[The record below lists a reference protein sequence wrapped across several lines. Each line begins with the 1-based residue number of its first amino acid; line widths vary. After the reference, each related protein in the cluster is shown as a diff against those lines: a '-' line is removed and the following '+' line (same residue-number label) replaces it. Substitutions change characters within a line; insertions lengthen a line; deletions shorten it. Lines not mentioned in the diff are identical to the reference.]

1 LRRIVVLRIFYF
13 NVLVIVASLVCP
25 PMEPASADDKKE
37 AGATPIAAK
46 EAFAKLKTLKGAWD
60 CKSEMK
66 HHDETLKS
74 ESRVIYKLTGAG
86 SALVETDFPD
96 TGHEMVSVYH
106 LDGDD
111 LRMTHYCAAQNQP
124 RFKLDR
130 EHSTLDKLVF
140 VFDGGSNLNPDKDA
154 YICGLTMN
162 FEKDGR
168 VVCNWDSKHE
178 GKDAGTTVFQLS
190 RPAK

>member
-1 LRRIVVLRIFYF
+1 MLRIFYF
-13 NVLVIVASLVCP
+13 NALVLVASLVFTVVG
-25 PMEPASADDKKE
+25 PASADDK
-37 AGATPIAAK
+37 GGGGSPVAAR
-46 EAFAKLKTLKGAWD
+46 EAFAKLRTLKGDWNN
-60 CKSEMK
+60 KSEMK
-66 HHDETLKS
+66 HQDETHKS
-74 ESRVIYKLTGAG
+74 DSKVIYKLTGAG

-130 EHSTLDKLVF
+130 DHSTLDKLVF
-140 VFDGGSNLNPDKDA
+140 VFDGGSNLNPAKDM
-154 YICGLTMN
+154 YISGMTMV

-168 VVCNWDSKHE
+168 VVCNWDSKFN
-178 GKDAGTTVFQLS
+178 GKDAGTSVFQLS
-190 RPAK
+190 RAAK

>member
-1 LRRIVVLRIFYF
+1 MLRIFYF
-13 NVLVIVASLVCP
+13 NALVLVASVVVAAV
-25 PMEPASADDKKE
+25 EPVSADDANKE
-37 AGATPIAAK
+37 GAAPPTAR
-46 EAFAKLKTLKGAWD
+46 EAFAKLKTLKGSWVN
-60 CKSEMK
+60 KSVMK
-66 HHDETLKS
+66 HKDEEMKS
-74 ESRVIYKLTGAG
+74 ESTVNYKLTGAG

-130 EHSTLDKLVF
+130 AHSTLDKLIF
-140 VFDGGSNLNPDKDA
+140 VFDGGTNLDPDKDV
-154 YICGLTMN
+154 YISGMTMI

-168 VVCNWDSKHE
+168 VVTNWDSKHE
-178 GKDAGTTVFQLS
+178 GKDAGTTKFELS
-190 RPAK
+190 RAAK